1 MDPNT
6 GHLVALNK
14 LALNELDAADE
25 GRSLEEVLKAGYEE
39 IPQELAAEAEAALG
53 ERSETYVDL
62 SVPSPL
68 SQFAA
73 DHRRRKARKKARN
86 RRLRKAAKKRA

>member
-6 GHLVALNK
+6 GHL
-14 LALNELDAADE
+14 LALNELGAAKD
-25 GRSLEEVLKAGYEE
+25 GRSLEELLKAGYEE
-39 IPQELAAEAEAALG
+39 IPQELAAEAEAALS

-62 SVPSPL
+62 SSSSPL

-73 DHRRRKARKKARN
+73 DHRRHKAKKKARN
-86 RRLRKAAKKRA
+86 RRLRAEKKRKRRRT